1 MSKENDFASKYEEFD
16 GFFPNKSFGAFVV
29 LFCLAKWQ
37 FFVKKNHWAKINM
50 LCIIIF
56 KHLVIYNN
64 TST

>member
-37 FFVKKNHWAKINM
+37 FFVKKNH
-50 LCIIIF
+50 
-56 KHLVIYNN
+56 
-64 TST
+64 